1 MTLNNQ
7 TLPTFNGFSKFN
19 RYVIVYCDEC
29 SGTQYSCECY
39 QKDIFKK
46 KYYCHI
52 CEGECS
58 CGRMPYL
65 LVNKPNL
72 FDTSS
77 WTNYNYLTKAVTI
90 CNDKTD
96 KITYYENW
104 DLFIPSIKKI
114 IRYAANTESKLNSFN
129 DLIAHTITDI
139 PLLLLLYHLCY
150 NMKVRRISNTI
161 KSLFVNNE
169 CNIKEINDILDR
181 PKRIR
186 LLKGYIKRN
195 EIDLLDI
202 KLLYHF
208 YYNVN
213 K

>member
-104 DLFIPSIKKI
+104 DLFIP
-114 IRYAANTESKLNSFN
+114 N
-129 DLIAHTITDI
+129 I

-181 PKRIR
+181 PKR
-186 LLKGYIKRN
+186 KGEEPVMELNYLEEGTGLSHFEVMITNRT
-195 EIDLLDI
+195 DI
-202 KLLYHF
+202 SISPASSD
-208 YYNVN
+208 
-213 K
+213 